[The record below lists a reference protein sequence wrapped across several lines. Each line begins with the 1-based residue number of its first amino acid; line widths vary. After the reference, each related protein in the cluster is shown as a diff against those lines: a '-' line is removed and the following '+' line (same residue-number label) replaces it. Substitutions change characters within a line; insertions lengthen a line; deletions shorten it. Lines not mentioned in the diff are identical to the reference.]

1 MWGGGMAA
9 KPTKADLVDFDE
21 LTKTELEEMLAGGEI
36 VIQSHRILAKTEDN
50 IVGEILKDQG
60 TFYEWNHYPDGDIYD
75 FETHSQYY
83 YHAHPPEE
91 RSGEHGHFHTFLR
104 PDGMPPGITP
114 ALVPDFKMPED
125 EDDALS
131 HLAGVSMDQKGLP
144 IKLFTTNRWVTGE
157 VWYTAKDV
165 CRLLNYFNIDLAHP
179 SWPVNRWITG
189 MVTLFRPQI
198 RELLYMRDVAV
209 AAWQEKYPDDSVYED
224 RNLEVTSEMEVD
236 IDGQIQ
242 AVTAALGARK
252 GKTKKPAAKPA
263 KKPAKKKASG

>member
-1 MWGGGMAA
+1 MAA

-21 LTKTELEEMLAGGEI
+21 LTKAELEEMRAAGEF
-36 VIQSHRILAKTEDN
+36 VLETHRILAKTDDN

-83 YHAHPPEE
+83 YHAHPTEE

-104 PDGMPPGITP
+104 PDGMPRGITP
-114 ALVPDFKMPED
+114 APVPDFKMPED

-131 HLAGVSMDQKGLP
+131 HLAAISMDPKGLP
-144 IKLFTTNRWVTGE
+144 VRLFTTNRWVTGE

-165 CRLLNYFNIDLAHP
+165 SRLLNYFDIDLAHP

-189 MVTLFRPQI
+189 MITLFRPQI
-198 RELLYMRDVAV
+198 RELVAMRDETI
-209 AAWQEKYPDDSVYED
+209 AAWQEKHPDDAVYED

-242 AVTAALGARK
+242 AVAAALTGRTGRK
-252 GKTKKPAAKPA
+252 KKSAAKPA
-263 KKPAKKKASG
+263 RKKAPGKPSKTRNV